1 MKMSEDQ
8 LKGIIYAKNKIIE
21 TKKIDLVFSHDNE
34 NVVYSV
40 RSIARKAGFSLIDEV
55 LIAVAASEL
64 STNILRYAGEG
75 QIEISIIE
83 DQLSHKNGIV
93 LIASDN
99 GPGIYDVEQA
109 LQENYSSLANS
120 LGQGLPSVQRIMD
133 DFYIESLLGQGTRVL
148 VCKWVDDEKN

>member
-40 RSIARKAGFSLIDEV
+40 RSIARKAGFSLTDEV

-75 QIEISIIE
+75 QIEISILE
-83 DQLSHKNGIV
+83 D
-93 LIASDN
+93 
-99 GPGIYDVEQA
+99 
-109 LQENYSSLANS
+109 
-120 LGQGLPSVQRIMD
+120 
-133 DFYIESLLGQGTRVL
+133 
-148 VCKWVDDEKN
+148 